1 MSRQNGRTRK
11 STRMPSRGLSHLLS
25 LLSLSFSVTLS
36 QAVRCIRR
44 KKVNEAMHWLFTDE
58 ATAHGGLGEYEMKKK
73 GLVPTG
79 FPSWTKPS
87 PGLNHHHIS
96 NENPFCSLSP
106 LSPLSPCLLPFSL
119 SAFLAF
125 LICSSITNKLAKFVP
140 AKFDKKLLLLT
151 TIVACAGNFRVET
164 ADVTYEL
171 PGLGGGG
178 QGWGSS
184 VGLHAIGECLH
195 EAHTK

>member
-1 MSRQNGRTRK
+1 MGEREKAQGCPHEVYLTF
-11 STRMPSRGLSHLLS
+11 S
-25 LLSLSFSVTLS
+25 LFSLSLSQSLS
-36 QAVRCIRR
+36 HKLCDA
-44 KKVNEAMHWLFTDE
+44 F
-58 ATAHGGLGEYEMKKK
+58 GEYEMKKK

-125 LICSSITNKLAKFVP
+125 LTCSSITNKLAKFVP
-140 AKFDKKLLLLT
+140 AKFNKKLLLLT
-151 TIVACAGNFRVET
+151 TIAARAGNFRVET